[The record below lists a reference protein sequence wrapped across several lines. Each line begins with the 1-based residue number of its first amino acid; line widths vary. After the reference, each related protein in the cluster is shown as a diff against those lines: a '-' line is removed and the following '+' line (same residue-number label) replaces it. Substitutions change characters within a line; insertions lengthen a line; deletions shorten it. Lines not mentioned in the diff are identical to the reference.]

1 MKKYLAAFL
10 AALMVLSVCF
20 VPAAAAEEESAV
32 NLVDAKGF
40 NDLVEMGMEEVQY
53 PTIMLPGI
61 NHSVYYVMDENGDVK
76 LNDDGAKLETGLLL
90 IDSSNIVGKI
100 IKKLLAPLL
109 GTLLTQ
115 HDLKLTQAVYD
126 LVGDLFCYMKMNENG
141 EPANPIGVYDYQD
154 PVSLWP
160 EDKQD
165 WFYNMMPMQPYTS
178 IPYESGV
185 EGGNGTLEDMTYL
198 CTFPLLGNPMESA
211 YKLKE
216 MVDRLAAEYGKV
228 NLCAVSLGGTLLT
241 AYLDIIEEED
251 LAKINQ
257 VIGFVAVLD
266 GTSVIADFYAR
277 EWAITDEKMYN
288 SFFPYLMEQLG
299 EDAMLGYLV
308 NILIR
313 IFPQDVLYDII
324 SSAFEGILDT
334 LLVNDPQFWATVPS
348 YRYEELADKYLAEG
362 SVLREKTDRFQE
374 ARLNIKDHLTTAN
387 EKYGVKVSTISGYN
401 MRFDEGEYA
410 FFGLVKSVDT
420 VNSDAIIDV
429 TSTSLGATAGAC
441 HQTIE
446 AAGLLKDDSVL
457 TPDGLLDVSTCL
469 FPDSAFFFKGQHHEI
484 GRNDNAVKLAA
495 LIMIG
500 AVDSIT
506 DTELY
511 PQVNGT
517 RNSRRIV
524 RPDGGY
530 LVRAEEILADDT
542 GAYTDEQK
550 AYVQEAYDFAIDV
563 IDDTI
568 CDPVATAEAEQK
580 LFDAFVICG
589 TETADEPESPLNA
602 YLAKFLKHTSD
613 RLWATR
619 GASGFFELPD
629 ILEKAGSDLIADINT
644 AC

>member
-10 AALMVLSVCF
+10 AVLMVLSVCIIP
-20 VPAAAAEEESAV
+20 VSAQTTEDNAV
-32 NLVDAKGF
+32 NIVDAQNF

-61 NHSVYYVMDENGDVK
+61 NHSVYYV
-76 LNDDGAKLETGLLL
+76 DDNEDGVADTDSAGATLESGLLL
-90 IDSSNIVGKI
+90 MNTADLVSTILKD
-100 IKKLLAPLL
+100 LALPLL
-109 GTLLTQ
+109 STLAFQRDMGLT
-115 HDLKLTQAVYD
+115 DAIYD
-126 LVGDLFCYMKMNENG
+126 LVKEVFCYMQVDENG
-141 EPANPIGVYDYQD
+141 EPVHNIGVYDYQE
-154 PVSLWP
+154 PLSLWP
-160 EDKQD
+160 EDKQG
-165 WFYNMMPMQPYTS
+165 WFYNMMPMQAYTS

-185 EGGNGTLEDMTYL
+185 EGGNNTLEDMTYL
-198 CTFPLLGNPMESA
+198 CTFPLLGNTMESA

-251 LAKINQ
+251 LAKINH

-266 GTSVIADFYAR
+266 GTSVIADFLAR
-277 EWAITDEKMYN
+277 EWAITEEKMYN

-299 EDAMLGYLV
+299 EDVTLGYLI

-313 IFPQDVLYDII
+313 IFPQPVLYDII
-324 SSAFEGILDT
+324 SRAFEAILDT
-334 LLVNDPQFWATVPS
+334 LLTTDPQFWATVPS
-348 YRYEELADKYLAEG
+348 DRYEELADRYLAEG
-362 SVLREKTDRFQE
+362 SVLREKTDRFQQ
-374 ARLNIKDHLTTAN
+374 ARLNLKDHLTVAN
-387 EKYGVKVSTISGYN
+387 EKYGTKVSTISGYN

-410 FFGLVKSVDT
+410 FFGLVKSVDY

-429 TSTSLGATAGAC
+429 TSTSLGATAGAP
-441 HQTIE
+441 HQTVE
-446 AAGLLKDDSVL
+446 AAGLLTEDSVL
-457 TPDGLLDVSTCL
+457 TPDGLLDISTCL

-495 LIMIG
+495 LLMIG
-500 AVDSIT
+500 AIDDVD

-530 LVRAEEILADDT
+530 LVRAAEILADDT
-542 GAYTDEQK
+542 GKYDEQQK
-550 AYVQEAYDFAIDV
+550 AAVQEAYDFAVAV

-568 CDPVATAEAEQK
+568 CDPVATEEAEMK
-580 LFDAFVICG
+580 LYDAFVICG
-589 TETADEPESPLNA
+589 LESAREEETLIDKL
-602 YLAKFLKHTSD
+602 LFKIVKKMSD
-613 RLWATR
+613 SLWATK
-619 GASGFFELPD
+619 GASGFFEL
-629 ILEKAGSDLIADINT
+629 SDLAQD
-644 AC
+644 ALKELK

>member
-10 AALMVLSVCF
+10 AALMMLSVCF
-20 VPAAAAEEESAV
+20 IPVSAAETEEPAV
-32 NLVDAKGF
+32 NLVGAQNF
-40 NDLVEMGMEEVQY
+40 ADLVELGMEETQY

-61 NHSVYYVMDENGDVK
+61 NHSVYYVDNDEDGIADTDSAGATLESGLLLMNTADLVGTILKDLVGPLLSTLMFQHDMGLTDAIYDLVGEVFCYMAMDENG
-76 LNDDGAKLETGLLL
+76 
-90 IDSSNIVGKI
+90 
-100 IKKLLAPLL
+100 
-109 GTLLTQ
+109 
-115 HDLKLTQAVYD
+115 
-126 LVGDLFCYMKMNENG
+126 
-141 EPANPIGVYDYQD
+141 EPKNNIGVYDYQT
-154 PVSLWP
+154 PVSLWD
-160 EDKQD
+160 EDTKG

-185 EGGNGTLEDMTYL
+185 EGGNDTLEDMTYL

-211 YKLKE
+211 YKLKD

-266 GTSVIADFYAR
+266 GTSVVADFYAR
-277 EWAITDEKMYN
+277 EWAITDEKLYH

-299 EDAMLGYLV
+299 EDAMLGYLINV
-308 NILIR
+308 LIR
-313 IFPQDVLYDII
+313 IFPQEVLENII
-324 SSAFEGILDT
+324 SAAFEGILDT
-334 LLVNDPQFWATVPS
+334 LLINDPQFWATVPKD
-348 YRYEELADKYLAEG
+348 RYEALADRYLAEG
-362 SVLREKTDRFQE
+362 STLRAKTDRFQQ
-374 ARLNIKDHLTTAN
+374 ARLGIKDTLKLAN

-401 MRFDEGEYA
+401 MRFDEGDYA
-410 FFGLVKSVDT
+410 FFGLVKSVDF

-429 TSTSLGATAGAC
+429 TSTSLGATAGAP

-446 AAGLLKDDSVL
+446 AAGLLKEDSVL
-457 TPDGLLDVSTCL
+457 TPDGLLDISTCL

-495 LIMIG
+495 LIMTG
-500 AVDSIT
+500 AVESVN

-530 LVRAEEILADDT
+530 LVRAEEILADET

-550 AYVQEAYDFAIDV
+550 AVVKEAYNFALDV

-568 CDPVATAEAEQK
+568 CDADLTKEAELA
-580 LFDAFVICG
+580 LFDSFVVCG
-589 TETADEPESPLNA
+589 LETADEGPDFFTNL
-602 YLAKFLKHTSD
+602 LTKIFKRMSD
-613 RLWATR
+613 GLWARR

-629 ILEKAGSDLIADINT
+629 IAEDVVDDIAGSIG
-644 AC
+644 C